1 MDQNSLTLRV
11 LTPDRMVLSRAV
23 DQVVLRTCE
32 GDLGI
37 LPGHE
42 PCSMIMDYGV
52 LRAYDGKN
60 QADVIAVMRGFATV
74 RDNEVVVLSAVAE
87 RPDQIEALL
96 EDMERQQVE
105 NKRREERF
113 DIEII
118 RAEIAMRRAL
128 VGMDISSHAI
138 LRGNK
143 EKPGGD
149 N

>member
-11 LTPDRMVLSRAV
+11 LTPDRTVLSRAV
-23 DQVVLRTCE
+23 DQVILRTSE

-42 PCSMIMDYGV
+42 PCSVILDYGV

-96 EDMERQQVE
+96 EDMERQQAE

-128 VGMDISSHAI
+128 VGMDISSHSI
-138 LRGNK
+138 LRGSK